1 MQSKATSIK
10 NYLAELPMERRQV
23 IQAVRQVILAN
34 LDPTAQEGMQYG
46 MIGYFVPHSVCPAGY
61 HCDPK
66 QPLPFICLAAQKA
79 RFAIYMMGLYTGG
92 DCDNP
97 TPLARWFH
105 KDLEKLDKRL
115 DLGKSCIRFKKLED
129 LPLELIGR
137 TVKRQSVAQFI
148 RQYEKSLSQQ
158 RSVATKKSTRNKQES
173 KTKISRQIR

>member
-1 MQSKATSIK
+1 
-10 NYLAELPMERRQV
+10 
-23 IQAVRQVILAN
+23 
-34 LDPTAQEGMQYG
+34 
-46 MIGYFVPHSVCPAGY
+46 
-61 HCDPK
+61 
-66 QPLPFICLAAQKA
+66 
-79 RFAIYMMGLYTGG
+79 MGLYTGG

-105 KDLEKLDKRL
+105 KELEKLDKRL